1 MKAIFEK
8 NKLLSEISPM
18 LGVVSAKNTIAAIEG
33 IKITTEDGKC
43 ELCAFDNEKGI
54 KNHVEAEITESGS
67 YIINAGKLH
76 QILRVLP
83 EGNVTIEVSDRN
95 VTRISSGISSFELHA
110 LPGDDF
116 PVLPELGGEKGFTI
130 EQSELKN
137 MIGKVMFAVGVNEP
151 KPMLN
156 GVYFKIDGSKITVVA
171 SDGQRLALKEKI
183 CDIDNIGED
192 TLQMEFIIPGKSLSE
207 LTKLLSD
214 SDGKKVKIV
223 LGRRHVIFAIEDM
236 VFFTRMIDS
245 NYLEYER
252 FIPKNN
258 RIFVKASSDALLK
271 SLERASLVTE
281 ERTMGQTKS
290 PLRCIFKDD
299 ILAFSSVSLSGKFYD
314 EIPVEKN
321 GDDIV
326 IGFNCKF
333 FIDAMR
339 CVDTAYVTLSMS
351 TPLMSMLIEPSECN
365 DEDKFI
371 YLVLPVRMK
380 D

>member
-1 MKAIFEK
+1 MKAIFDK

-33 IKITTEDGKC
+33 IKITTQDDKC

-54 KNHVEAEITESGS
+54 KNHVDAEIIEAGS

-83 EGNVTIEVSDRN
+83 EGSVTIEISDRN
-95 VTRISSGISSFELHA
+95 VTKISSGISSFELHA

-130 EQSELKN
+130 EQAELKN
-137 MIGKVMFAVGVNEP
+137 MISKVMFAVGVNEP

-183 CDIDNIGED
+183 CDIDNLGGEE
-192 TLQMEFIIPGKSLSE
+192 LKMEFIIPGKSLSE

-223 LGRRHVIFAIEDM
+223 LGRRHVIFAIEDIL
-236 VFFTRMIDS
+236 FFTRMIDS
-245 NYLEYER
+245 SYLEYER

-258 RIFVKASSDALLK
+258 RIFVKVSTDALLR

-290 PLRCIFKDD
+290 PLRCIFKDGV
-299 ILAFSSVSLSGKFYD
+299 LAFSSVSVSGKFYD
-314 EIPVEKN
+314 EIPVEKT

-339 CVDTAYVTLSMS
+339 CVDNDYVTLSMS
-351 TPLMSMLIEPSECN
+351 TPLMSMLIEPSESS
-365 DEDKFI
+365 DDDKFI
-371 YLVLPVRMK
+371 YLVLPVRMR